1 MFVSVT
7 FIAMLIWFATTLL
20 VYEIKINGDK
30 FYCRKSMRVADEIL
44 TINELGPYVS
54 YHSLC
59 LLLAINYLIRL
70 ELQIS
75 TQLKMESLTKCK

>member
-1 MFVSVT
+1 
-7 FIAMLIWFATTLL
+7 
-20 VYEIKINGDK
+20 
-30 FYCRKSMRVADEIL
+30 MRVADEIL

-75 TQLKMESLTKCK
+75 TQLEMESLNKCK